1 MAEKSYD
8 SPPNFRAQKLC
19 FEPDRIVVRNTVW
32 NYLFFG
38 FFFLIGLAATVIFFY
53 DMKEWGDFMLALLV
67 GGVMALVG
75 GIGLVSLIRRR
86 YPEIDTLNGV
96 FYPDGRRAGSERAIP
111 LKEFEKFR
119 LSSDVVHSGKSH
131 YDAFC
136 LTMHFRTGEEFTIL
150 RHGSFGAFMRDAER
164 LSERLNRPLDAENF
178 LRRHRDKQHR
188 GSWTLLVFGILW
200 TAMAAAMLFFALLM
214 GACDTFIFVLLGTFV
229 ASGLVMIVTGVRGVR
244 ARRRV

>member
-1 MAEKSYD
+1 MSEKSY
-8 SPPNFRAQKLC
+8 SSAPAFRAQKLC

-53 DMKEWGDFMLALLV
+53 DMKEWGDLVLALLV
-67 GGVMALVG
+67 GGVMVLVG
-75 GIGLVSLIRRR
+75 GFGLISLFRRR

-96 FYPDGRRAGSERAIP
+96 FYPDGRHADPDHGIP

-119 LSSDVVHSGKSH
+119 LSSDVVRTSKSH

-136 LTMHFRTGEEFTIL
+136 LTMRFRTGEEFTIL
-150 RHGSFGAFMRDAER
+150 RHGSFGPFMQDAER
-164 LSERLNRPLDAENF
+164 LSERLNRPLDAEAF
-178 LRRHRDKQHR
+178 RKKHADKQHR

-200 TAMAAAMLFFALLM
+200 TSMTTAMLFFALLM
-214 GACDTFIFVLLGTFV
+214 GARDGFVFTLLGTFEFAGIVMLV
-229 ASGLVMIVTGVRGVR
+229 AGVRGVR
-244 ARRRV
+244 ARRRL

>member
-1 MAEKSYD
+1 MSEKSYS

-19 FEPDRIVVRNTVW
+19 FEPDRIVVRNTIR

-38 FFFLIGLAATVIFFY
+38 IFFVVGIGVTILFCH
-53 DMKEWGDFMLALLV
+53 DMKEWGDLVLALLV
-67 GGVMALVG
+67 GGVMVLVG
-75 GIGLVSLIRRR
+75 GISLISLFRRR

-96 FYPDGRRAGSERAIP
+96 FYPDGRHAESDRAIP

-119 LSSDVVHSGKSH
+119 LSSDVVRTSKSS

-136 LTMHFRTGEEFTIL
+136 LTMRFRTGEEFTIL
-150 RHGSFGAFMRDAER
+150 RHGSFGPFMQDAER
-164 LSERLNRPLDAENF
+164 LSERLNRPLDAEAF
-178 LRRHRDKQHR
+178 RKKHGDKQYR

-200 TAMAAAMLFFALLM
+200 TSMAAAMLFFAVLT
-214 GACDTFIFVLLGTFV
+214 GARDTFVFVLLGTFV
-229 ASGLVMIVTGVRGVR
+229 AAGLVMIVAGVRGVR

>member
-1 MAEKSYD
+1 MSEKSYS

-38 FFFLIGLAATVIFFY
+38 FFFLVGLAATVIFFY
-53 DMKEWGDFMLALLV
+53 DMKEWGDFVLALLV

-75 GIGLVSLIRRR
+75 GIGLISLVRRR

-96 FYPDGRRAGSERAIP
+96 FYPDGRHAEQDRAIP

-119 LSSDVVHSGKSH
+119 LSSDVVHACKSH

-136 LTMHFRTGEEFTIL
+136 LTMRFRTGEEFTIL
-150 RHGSFGAFMRDAER
+150 RHGSFGSFMRDAEA
-164 LSERLNRPLDAENF
+164 LSERLNRPLDAEAF
-178 LRRHRDKQHR
+178 RKKHADKQHR

-200 TAMAAAMLFFALLM
+200 TGMAAAMLSFALLM
-214 GACDTFIFVLLGTFV
+214 GACDMFIFVLLGTFV
-229 ASGLVMIVTGVRGVR
+229 ASGLVMIVLGVRGVR